1 MKKHTR
7 IYLDYFSYCE
17 DDVIVCEVCNKTV
30 ATEIHHIEN
39 RKMGGTKTKDYIEN
53 LQAICRG
60 CHIRFGDLKQHKE
73 YLKQVHLNHIKDF
86 KLTK

>member
-7 IYLDYFSYCE
+7 IYLDFFGYCE
-17 DDVIVCEVCNKTV
+17 TDVIVCEVCNKTV

-39 RKMGGTKTKDYIEN
+39 RKMGGSKTKDYIEN

-60 CHIRFGDLKQHKE
+60 CHIRFGDLKQYKE
-73 YLKQVHLNHIKDF
+73 YLKQIHLNHIKDF